1 MKRRF
6 PLSSAPLVLAAGALL
21 MSGCAAVGPDY
32 HKPTAAYPAFRN
44 TPATAPA
51 SASAPSRADWWQAF
65 GDATLDRL
73 ETRALAD
80 NPGLAAAAAR
90 VESARACLGVARADR
105 LPSAS
110 GDGTAILASEG
121 ATRTIPVPGHP
132 LSYRTRGDSYD
143 LGFGASYELD
153 LWGRVRREIQS
164 SAAQAAASEAD
175 ARATRLALCADLAQ
189 TYFLYR
195 ELEAEASVETR
206 SIAVQRDNL
215 SILRA
220 RQRGGF
226 ATDLDIERARAEV
239 ATSQADAADL
249 VRRREQAFDALA
261 LLAGT
266 DPAELAPLVAHTRL
280 PSPPRIPGGVPSEVL
295 KRRPDVAAAEERL
308 KAATADI
315 GVAIAD
321 RYPTFQL
328 TGAAGFD
335 SLALRTL
342 LQEPSRYWQLGPTL
356 TGSLFDGGRGKARVA
371 AARAEA
377 KAALA
382 DYRSQCLRALGDV
395 EDALVALRQE
405 SVRDE
410 ALRSALS
417 SSRTAVQLANERYT
431 HGLTNYLDVLD
442 AQRSAL
448 QVERS
453 LCEVQGARLSG
464 TVQLIRALGGG
475 WD

>member
-1 MKRRF
+1 MKSRF
-6 PLSSAPLVLAAGALL
+6 SPSAVRLLLATAAAAL
-21 MSGCAAVGPDY
+21 SGCTAVGPDY
-32 HKPTAAYPAFRN
+32 HKPAAVYPAFRN
-44 TPATAPA
+44 ASAATPAPEAARPHA
-51 SASAPSRADWWQAF
+51 AWWSAF
-65 GDATLDRL
+65 GDAALDRL
-73 ETRALAD
+73 EARALAE

-90 VESARACLGVARADR
+90 VDAARARLGVVRADR
-105 LPSAS
+105 LPSAES
-110 GDGTAILASEG
+110 TGTAILASEG

-153 LWGRVRREIQS
+153 LWGRVRREVQS

-195 ELEAEASVETR
+195 ELEAEASIETR
-206 SIAVQRDNL
+206 SIAVQADNL
-215 SILRA
+215 EILRA

-226 ATDLDIERARAEV
+226 ATDLDLERAQAEL

-249 VRRREQAFDALA
+249 VRRREQTFDALA

-266 DPAELAPLVAHTRL
+266 DPAELTPLVAETRL
-280 PSPPRIPGGVPSEVL
+280 PSPPRIPAGVPSEVL

-308 KAATADI
+308 QAATADI

-321 RYPTFQL
+321 RYPSLQL
-328 TGAAGFD
+328 TGSAGFD

-377 KAALA
+377 SAALA
-382 DYRSQCLRALGDV
+382 DYRTQCLRALGDV
-395 EDALVALRQE
+395 EDALVALRQD
-405 SVRDE
+405 SVRDD
-410 ALRSALS
+410 ALRRALRA
-417 SSRTAVQLANERYT
+417 SRTAVQLANERYT

-453 LCEVQGARLSG
+453 LCEVDGARLTG
-464 TVQLIRALGGG
+464 TVQLVRALGGG